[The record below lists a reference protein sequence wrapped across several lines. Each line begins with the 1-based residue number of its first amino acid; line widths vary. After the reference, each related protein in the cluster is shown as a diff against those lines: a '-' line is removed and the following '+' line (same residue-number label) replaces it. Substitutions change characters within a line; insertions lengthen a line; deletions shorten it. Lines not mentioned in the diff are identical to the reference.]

1 MKTASI
7 RNTRRGFTLVELM
20 VVIGILGL
28 LVGILAVAVIPQLT
42 SAKNKLE
49 IKQIAD
55 LMSGFQGI
63 AADDAKKKR
72 LREKDVANAQGE
84 KFYEAAFKKK
94 LLDDS
99 LIGKLVS
106 KNSSSD
112 ATADKAWVDDPNG
125 EMPPNSCS
133 YTAPKGSDLLTVMS
147 MKGKNRRVILSFN
160 SRNWDNYKDTGVLVQ
175 WSDGDTAEYMLSDT
189 ATAEP
194 WNLDA
199 GAWDTNPDDII
210 GEKAPF
216 DKTHN

>member
-1 MKTASI
+1 LKTASK
-7 RNTRRGFTLVELM
+7 RNARRGFTLVELM

-28 LVGILAVAVIPQLT
+28 LVGILAVAVIPKLT
-42 SAKNKLE
+42 DAKNKLE
-49 IKQIAD
+49 VKQVAD

-72 LREKDVANAQGE
+72 LRDKDVAAAKGE

-99 LIGKLVS
+99 LLGKLVS
-106 KNSSSD
+106 KNSTTDS
-112 ATADKAWVDDPNG
+112 TADKAWIDDPNG
-125 EMPPNSCS
+125 ELPANSCS

-147 MKGKNRRVILSFN
+147 LKGKNRRVIVSFN
-160 SRNWDNYKDTGVLVQ
+160 SRNWKNYPDHGVLVQ
-175 WSDGDTAEYMLSDT
+175 WSDGDVSEYMLAET
-189 ATAEP
+189 ATGEP
-194 WNLDA
+194 WNLDS
-199 GAWDTNPDDII
+199 GAWDENPDDII